1 MQETFPVRYGR
12 NYKVVMAIVLPCLL
26 IWPFIEAMQLIES
39 LEEWLLWVSIFGF
52 LGIISAF
59 SVWMAMRVYP
69 EATIS
74 INNNQISLKF
84 NTSNFLSPVDF
95 TFTIADITSITRG
108 EIRGDEY
115 YVITTQNPRRKFQL
129 SQSTYSVEDM
139 LLFNEAMV
147 EISEKV
153 RGVNS

>member
-26 IWPFIEAMQLIES
+26 IWPFIEALQLIKP

-52 LGIISAF
+52 LGIISVF
-59 SVWMAMRVYP
+59 SVWLAKRVYP
-69 EATIS
+69 ATTLS
-74 INNNQISLKF
+74 IDNDKVSLKF
-84 NTSNFLSPVDF
+84 DPSNFLSPTDF
-95 TFTIADITSITRG
+95 TFTIADITSFTRG

-115 YVITTQNPRRKFQL
+115 YIIETQNPRRKFQL

-153 RGVNS
+153 RGV